1 MRTRNE
7 MDAQYTKKYAQRTV
21 YTVLVFSTDGNWK
34 LCTRSLALWARTRDS
49 GSYMV
54 DVQLTFF

>member
-1 MRTRNE
+1 MQLLLQESER
-7 MDAQYTKKYAQRTV
+7 YAQRTV

-34 LCTRSLALWARTRDS
+34 LCTRSFALWARTRDS
-49 GSYMV
+49 ESYVV